1 MFENDNNSIKKAQ
14 EGDKFEMERLIRQNS
29 GLIWSI
35 VKRFS
40 GRGFELEDLYQIGC
54 VGFIKSIKRFDTSF
68 DVKLSTYTVPYVLG
82 EIKRHIRDNGAIKVS
97 RSIKELQVKIKQL
110 QEEYKNKNE
119 EDITI
124 EELSKKLKISK
135 EDIAIALEASRPV
148 ESIDNTYKSE
158 KGEKSISLIEK
169 ISTED
174 NYEDIIT
181 NKIALKDAISKLEP
195 KDRKIIM
202 LRFFKEKTQSEV
214 AKILGVSQ
222 VQVSRAEKKILQ
234 KMKNI
239 LVDVS

>member
-14 EGDKFEMERLIRQNS
+14 EGDKYELERLIRQNS

-68 DVKLSTYTVPYVLG
+68 EVKLSTYTVPYILG

>member
-54 VGFIKSIKRFDTSF
+54 VGLIKSIKRFDTSF

-158 KGEKSISLIEK
+158 KEEKSISLIEK

>member
-1 MFENDNNSIKKAQ
+1 MA
-14 EGDKFEMERLIRQNS
+14 L
-29 GLIWSI
+29 L
-35 VKRFS
+35 V
-40 GRGFELEDLYQIGC
+40 
-54 VGFIKSIKRFDTSF
+54 T
-68 DVKLSTYTVPYVLG
+68 
-82 EIKRHIRDNGAIKVS
+82 
-97 RSIKELQVKIKQL
+97 
-110 QEEYKNKNE
+110 
-119 EDITI
+119 
-124 EELSKKLKISK
+124 
-135 EDIAIALEASRPV
+135 IALEASRPV

>member
-54 VGFIKSIKRFDTSF
+54 VGLIKSIKRFDTSF

-148 ESIDNTYKSE
+148 ESIDNTHKSE

>member
-97 RSIKELQVKIKQL
+97 RSIKELQVRIKQL

-158 KGEKSISLIEK
+158 KGEKSIWMK
-169 ISTED
+169 H
-174 NYEDIIT
+174 
-181 NKIALKDAISKLEP
+181 IAAGELLQ
-195 KDRKIIM
+195 R
-202 LRFFKEKTQSEV
+202 
-214 AKILGVSQ
+214 Q
-222 VQVSRAEKKILQ
+222 VLQ
-234 KMKNI
+234 KTI
-239 LVDVS
+239 AIRAG

>member
-14 EGDKFEMERLIRQNS
+14 DGDTFELERLIKQNS

-35 VKRFS
+35 VKRFN

-97 RSIKELQVKIKQL
+97 RSIKELQVKIKQI
-110 QEEYKNKNE
+110 QEEYKNKNK
-119 EDITI
+119 EDIPI
-124 EELSKKLKISK
+124 EEIAKKLKISK
-135 EDIAIALEASRPV
+135 EDVAIAIEASKPI
-148 ESIDNTYKSE
+148 ESIDSTYQSE
-158 KGEKSISLIEK
+158 KGEKSIALIEK
-169 ISTED
+169 ISSRE
-174 NYEDIIT
+174 NEEDIIT
-181 NKIALKDAISKLEP
+181 NKIALKEAINKLEP
-195 KDRKIIM
+195 KDRQIIM

-214 AKILGVSQ
+214 AKILGISQ
-222 VQVSRAEKKILQ
+222 VQVSRIERKILK
-234 KMKNI
+234 KMRNI

>member
-1 MFENDNNSIKKAQ
+1 
-14 EGDKFEMERLIRQNS
+14 MERLIRDNN

-54 VGFIKSIKRFDTSF
+54 VGLIKSIKRFDTSF

>member
-54 VGFIKSIKRFDTSF
+54 VGLIKSIKRFDTSF

-97 RSIKELQVKIKQL
+97 RSIKELQVRIKQL

>member
-97 RSIKELQVKIKQL
+97 RSIKELQVRIKQL

-202 LRFFKEKTQSEV
+202 LRFFKEKTQSQV

>member
-110 QEEYKNKNE
+110 QEEYKSKNE

>member
-222 VQVSRAEKKILQ
+222 VQDSRAEKKILQ